1 MTPVGVGGKNKYKKT
16 DSDIAA
22 ACRAAA
28 CIPNF
33 WGETD
38 QAAVLVYHSQGLRA
52 INIHL
57 VALLEPHCKVNGL
70 GQSMLVIARRR

>member
-1 MTPVGVGGKNKYKKT
+1 MGGVKINIKRT
-16 DSDIAA
+16 DSEIAA

-33 WGETD
+33 LGGVKTD
-38 QAAVLVYHSQGLRA
+38 RAAVLVYHSQGLRA